1 MDSNQHTPVS
11 DDQELA
17 NVLAGMNQQAAASDS
32 GTSDDLTVID
42 PPKDDTAPLGT
53 PELTFEDT
61 PLSPTASNEGQSN
74 EETAA
79 STEAAPTADELP
91 AVAAPGIDAPAEETP
106 VVQSASAV
114 DPTPAITPS
123 PSTSSVAPTGSS
135 DLDDIKK
142 DALDELRPLVD
153 KLDLP
158 ADEKFDTI
166 LLIIRSTDDKS
177 LVNAAHEAARAIP
190 DEAKR
195 AQALLDVI
203 KEIDYFSGHGEQP
216 A

>member
-1 MDSNQHTPVS
+1 MDNNQQTPVS

-17 NVLAGMNQQAAASDS
+17 NVLAGMHQQSAAA
-32 GTSDDLTVID
+32 DDQATDGLTVID
-42 PPKDDTAPLGT
+42 PPTDDTAPLTT
-53 PELTFEDT
+53 PELKFEDT
-61 PLSPTASNEGQSN
+61 PVAPLGEENGDTAGVD
-74 EETAA
+74 
-79 STEAAPTADELP
+79 AAPAVDELP
-91 AVAAPGIDAPAEETP
+91 AVAAPGLEVAPELPATPEETTTSP
-106 VVQSASAV
+106 TLSS
-114 DPTPAITPS
+114 TPAS
-123 PSTSSVAPTGSS
+123 GSS
-135 DLDDIKK
+135 DLDEIKK
-142 DALDELRPLVD
+142 DALEELRPLVD

-166 LLIIRSTDDKS
+166 LLLIRSTDDKS